1 MPRVV
6 RVSFRQA
13 GRLYQFDARDLD
25 LSPGDRVV
33 AETSRGRELGTVRTE
48 PVEIPNDEAAAG
60 LKRIARKATESDLRK
75 LAGNAAREQ
84 QAMEIAAKKIAEHG
98 LSMKLIAAE
107 KVLEGNHIVLHFT
120 AENRVDFRAL
130 VRDLARALRSRIEL
144 HQVGV
149 RDEAK
154 LLGGIGPC
162 GRVLCCATFMTE
174 FDPVGIKM
182 AKEQDLSLSPQ
193 KISGA
198 CGRLMCCLNF
208 EYEFYREQKRG
219 LPKIGSRVETDQGPG
234 KLAAIN
240 VLSNRAVV
248 SLEGGLRVEVPL
260 ATISGEK
267 SGDSAG
273 SSGWSGEGEGEEL
286 AESEETEKER

>member
-1 MPRVV
+1 MRRVV

-13 GRLYQFDARDLD
+13 GRLYQFDVGDLD
-25 LSPGDRVV
+25 MAPGDRVV

-48 PVEIPNDEAAAG
+48 PVEIPHDEVATG
-60 LKRIARKATESDLRK
+60 LKRIARKATESDLRRF
-75 LAGNAAREQ
+75 AGNAAREQ
-84 QAMEIAAKKIAEHG
+84 QAMEVAAGKIVEHG
-98 LSMKLIAAE
+98 LPMKLIAAE
-107 KVLEGNHIVLHFT
+107 KVLEGNYIVLHFT
-120 AENRVDFRAL
+120 AESRVDFRAL

-162 GRVLCCATFMTE
+162 GRALCCATFMTE

-208 EYEFYREQKRG
+208 EYDFYRERKRR
-219 LPKIGSRVETDQGPG
+219 LPKIGSRVETEQGPG
-234 KLAAIN
+234 KLIEVN
-240 VLSNRAVV
+240 ILSNRAVI

-260 ATISGEK
+260 ATIADSESEG
-267 SGDSAG
+267 SAG
-273 SSGWSGEGEGEEL
+273 PTRGSGKGKAEE
-286 AESEETEKER
+286 RG

>member
-13 GRLYQFDARDLD
+13 GRLYQFDAGDLD

-33 AETSRGRELGTVRTE
+33 VETSRGRELGTVRTAPE
-48 PVEIPNDEAAAG
+48 GTPDGEAAAG
-60 LKRIARKATESDLRK
+60 LKRIARKATERDLRK
-75 LAGNAAREQ
+75 AEANIAREQ
-84 QAMEIAAKKIAEHG
+84 QAMELAARQIAEHG
-98 LSMKLIAAE
+98 LPMKLIAAE
-107 KVLEGNHIVLHFT
+107 KVLEGNYIVLHFT

-130 VRDLARALRSRIEL
+130 VRDLARALRSRVEL

-162 GRVLCCATFMTE
+162 GRALCCATFMTE

-208 EYEFYREQKRG
+208 EYDFYREQKRG
-219 LPKIGSRVETDQGPG
+219 LPKLGSRVETDRGPG
-234 KLAAIN
+234 KLEEVNIFT
-240 VLSNRAVV
+240 NRATV

-260 ATISGEK
+260 AMISG
-267 SGDSAG
+267 GAVPPRAP
-273 SSGWSGEGEGEEL
+273 GEGEAGEP
-286 AESEETEKER
+286 EEPEATKKET

>member
-1 MPRVV
+1 MPRVL

-13 GRLYQFDARDLD
+13 GRLYQFDAGDLN
-25 LSPGDRVV
+25 LAPGDRVV

-48 PVEIPNDEAAAG
+48 PVEIPRDEAATG

-75 LAGNAAREQ
+75 LAENASREQ
-84 QAMEIAAKKIAEHG
+84 QAMEVAAKKIEEHG
-98 LSMKLIAAE
+98 LPMKLIAAE
-107 KVLEGNHIVLHFT
+107 KVLEGNYIVLHFA
-120 AENRVDFRAL
+120 AESRVDFRAL
-130 VRDLARALRSRIEL
+130 VRDLSRALRSRVEL

-162 GRVLCCATFMTE
+162 GRALCCATFMTE

-182 AKEQDLSLSPQ
+182 AKAQNLSLSPQ

-208 EYEFYREQKRG
+208 EYDFYREQKRS
-219 LPKIGSRVETDQGPG
+219 LPKIGSRVETEQGPG
-234 KLAAIN
+234 KLTEVN

-248 SLEGGLRVEVPL
+248 YLEGGLRVEVPL
-260 ATISGEK
+260 ATISNEK
-267 SGDSAG
+267 SGGPGKEKAEKP
-273 SSGWSGEGEGEEL
+273 GEP
-286 AESEETEKER
+286 EETQKEA

>member
-13 GRLYQFDARDLD
+13 GRLYQFDAGDLD

-33 AETSRGRELGTVRTE
+33 VETSRGRELGMVRT
-48 PVEIPNDEAAAG
+48 PPAGTPDGEAAAG
-60 LKRIARKATESDLRK
+60 LKRIARKATERDLRK
-75 LAGNAAREQ
+75 AEANVAREQ
-84 QAMEIAAKKIAEHG
+84 QAMELAARQIAEHG
-98 LSMKLIAAE
+98 LPMKLIAAE
-107 KVLEGNHIVLHFT
+107 KVLEGNYIVLHFT

-130 VRDLARALRSRIEL
+130 VRDLARALRSRVEL

-162 GRVLCCATFMTE
+162 GRALCCATFMTE

-208 EYEFYREQKRG
+208 EYEFYREQKSG
-219 LPKIGSRVETDQGPG
+219 LPKLGSRVETDRGPG
-234 KLAAIN
+234 KLEEVNI
-240 VLSNRAVV
+240 LTNRAVV

-260 ATISGEK
+260 AMISGAAVPP
-267 SGDSAG
+267 GPP
-273 SSGWSGEGEGEEL
+273 GEGEAGQPEEP
-286 AESEETEKER
+286 EETEKET

>member
-13 GRLYQFDARDLD
+13 GRLYQFDAGDLD
-25 LSPGDRVV
+25 LAPGDRVV

-48 PVEIPNDEAAAG
+48 PVEIPHDEVATG

-84 QAMEIAAKKIAEHG
+84 QAMKVAAEKIAEHG
-98 LSMKLIAAE
+98 LPMKLIAAE
-107 KVLEGNHIVLHFT
+107 KVLEGNYIVLHFT
-120 AENRVDFRAL
+120 AESRVDFRAL

-162 GRVLCCATFMTE
+162 GRALCCATFMTQ

-182 AKEQDLSLSPQ
+182 AKEQNLSLSPQ

-208 EYEFYREQKRG
+208 EYDFYRERKRG
-219 LPKIGSRVETDQGPG
+219 LPKIGSRIETDQGPG
-234 KLAAIN
+234 KLTELN
-240 VLSNRAVV
+240 LLSNRAVV
-248 SLEGGLRVEVPL
+248 SLEGGLRVELPL
-260 ATISGEK
+260 ATISDKK
-267 SGDSAG
+267 SGG
-273 SSGWSGEGEGEEL
+273 SGGPSRRPGEGEAEESGEP
-286 AESEETEKER
+286 EETQKET